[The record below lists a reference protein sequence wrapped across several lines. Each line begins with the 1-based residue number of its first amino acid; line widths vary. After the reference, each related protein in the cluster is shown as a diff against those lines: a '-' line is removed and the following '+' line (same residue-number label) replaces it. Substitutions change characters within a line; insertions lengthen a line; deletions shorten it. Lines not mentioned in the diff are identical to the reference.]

1 MSENFKDYGLLSQGQ
16 QQQTRD
22 VVPGSLVGVCFDKA
36 KHKFK
41 AYVDMF
47 GIRVR
52 LGSTFPSAAEAAS
65 AVASYK
71 ANITSSPR
79 PLQTF
84 IASHFGVSPDTA
96 LVFIADAIQLYYR
109 SGSDMKFPNF
119 TVARIKNGAR
129 PITNPTIAKSV
140 LDSPSLLPLSIAQ
153 IVFGN
158 ISISQARRIY
168 HIRYEDVANAFINI
182 ECAINSA
189 SVK

>member
-1 MSENFKDYGLLSQGQ
+1 MSENFENYENYSSMS
-16 QQQTRD
+16 
-22 VVPGSLVGVCFDKA
+22 SLPVGVCFDKT

-41 AYVDMF
+41 AYADMF
-47 GIRVR
+47 GIRVP
-52 LGSTFPSAAEAAS
+52 LGSAFPSAIDAAS
-65 AVASYK
+65 AVAAYK
-71 ANITSSPR
+71 SNITSSPR

-84 IASHFGVSPDTA
+84 IASYFDVSPDTA
-96 LVFIADAIQLYYR
+96 LAFIADAVQLYYR

-140 LDSPSLLPLSIAQ
+140 LDSPSLVSAPVAQ

-168 HIRYEDVANAFINI
+168 HIRYEDVSSAFINI
-182 ECAINSA
+182 ECAINSRL
-189 SVK
+189 VK

>member
-1 MSENFKDYGLLSQGQ
+1 MSENFKDYG
-16 QQQTRD
+16 
-22 VVPGSLVGVCFDKA
+22 VGVCFDKA

-47 GIRVR
+47 GVRVR

-65 AVASYK
+65 AVAAYK

-84 IASHFGVSPDTA
+84 IASYFDVSLDTA
-96 LVFIADAIQLYYR
+96 LAFIADAVQLYHR
-109 SGSDMKFPNF
+109 SDSDMKFPNF

-129 PITNPTIAKSV
+129 PITNPNIAKAV
-140 LDSPSLLPLSIAQ
+140 FDSPSLIPSPIAQ
-153 IVFGN
+153 IIFGN

-182 ECAINSA
+182 EYAINSRL
-189 SVK
+189 VK